1 MLSKKLNDSSY
12 WKNKLETLNF
22 LPGETVHENDTL
34 WEQLHGRLQ
43 QKPAA
48 SKARWYWMAAGLLP
62 FIIIALT
69 MVSNTESV
77 LLKQET
83 VKDKN
88 AKAPPS
94 YLQPA
99 SKEAVTFSV
108 SASVEKKQPVAII
121 NSKVKSKTFV
131 DTISASDAVFT
142 FLPEKVTTDIT
153 TNNLQPADTV
163 VTAATTA
170 VAKKK
175 LQVIHLNEL
184 ETYPAQFAEPV
195 NYAQNIKPGKKK
207 IANFSLASQENTF
220 GFKIKLSSKN

>member
-1 MLSKKLNDSSY
+1 MLSKKLNDPFF
-12 WKNKLETLNF
+12 WKNKLETLNC
-22 LPGETVHENDTL
+22 LPGEDAHEKDAL
-34 WEQLHGRLQ
+34 WEKLNGRLQ

-48 SKARWYWMAAGLLP
+48 NKARWYWMAAGLLP
-62 FIIIALT
+62 LIIIALT

-88 AKAPPS
+88 AKATPS

-99 SKEAVTFSV
+99 SKEAVTFSA
-108 SASVEKKQPVAII
+108 SASVEKKQPVAVI

-131 DTISASDAVFT
+131 DTIRASDADVIV
-142 FLPEKVTTDIT
+142 LPEKVKIDIT
-153 TNNLQPADTV
+153 TNNIQPVDTV
-163 VTAATTA
+163 VTVALTAT
-170 VAKKK
+170 AKKK

-184 ETYPAQFAEPV
+184 ETYPAQFTEPI
-195 NYAQNIKPGKKK
+195 NYAQNIKSGKKK
-207 IANFSLASQENTF
+207 ITNFSLASQENTF